1 MQRNYHSGGTVADE
15 TPKVARVA
23 HVEVMNE
30 PAHPTFLEV
39 PLGESTSMA
48 NPSVDLH
55 SRANQLHHSLLTVD
69 THCDTPLLLR
79 GGFDLGRRHAPGRIT
94 EGQQDFVRMKEGGLA
109 ASFFAV
115 FTSQG
120 PLDEAG
126 RSAAFAEAR
135 KGLESVEAALRK
147 GPELAEKALTPK
159 DARRIHASGKRAIF
173 LALENGYPIG
183 KDIAK
188 VDTFH
193 ALGVRY
199 ITLAHN
205 KDNDLCASATDRG
218 KDGEKPDTG
227 LSAFGREVLCRMN
240 ALGIL
245 VDISHISPRSVADV
259 LQVSKAPVLASHS
272 ACRALCD
279 NPRNLSDDQLRA
291 IRDRGGVMQI
301 GMIAD
306 FLKPMPSYPERSAAL
321 DAFWN
326 KLDTYF
332 DGSDRNPARAE
343 ALEREW
349 AALQQRFPP
358 PTVTV
363 KDLVDHIDHA
373 VKTIGIDHVGIGTDF
388 DGGGGLTDCND
399 VTEFPRVTEE
409 LLRRGY
415 SESDIR
421 KIWGGNV
428 MRVMEAAQKA
438 TNPRMNG
445 TVNLHA
451 NAGSQGN

>member
-1 MQRNYHSGGTVADE
+1 MADE
-15 TPKVARVA
+15 TPNVARVA
-23 HVEVMNE
+23 HVEVLNE
-30 PAHPTFLEV
+30 STHPAFFEV
-39 PLGESTSMA
+39 PLGEPTSMA
-48 NPSVDLH
+48 NPSDDRH

-115 FTSQG
+115 FSSQG

-126 RSAAFAEAR
+126 RSAAYVEAR

-147 GPELAEKALTPK
+147 HPELAEKALSSQ

-183 KDIAK
+183 MDIAK
-188 VDTFH
+188 IDTFH

-199 ITLAHN
+199 ITLAHS

-218 KDGEKPDTG
+218 KNGERPDTG
-227 LSAFGREVLCRMN
+227 LSDFGREVLRRMN

-245 VDISHISPRSVADV
+245 ADISHISPRSVVDV
-259 LQVSKAPVLASHS
+259 LQTSKAPVLASHS

-279 NPRNLSDDQLRA
+279 NPRNLSDEQLRA
-291 IRDRGGVMQI
+291 IRDRGGVVQI

-306 FLKPMPSYPERSAAL
+306 FLKPLPSYPERDAAL

-326 KLDTYF
+326 KLATYF
-332 DGSDRNPARAE
+332 DGSERNLERSE

-349 AALQQRFPP
+349 TALQSRFPP
-358 PTVTV
+358 PSVTV

-373 VKTIGIDHVGIGTDF
+373 VKIIGIDHVGIGTDF
-388 DGGGGLTDCND
+388 DGGGGITDCND
-399 VTEFPRVTEE
+399 VTEFPRITEE

-428 MRVMEAAQKA
+428 MRVMEAAQK
-438 TNPRMNG
+438 
-445 TVNLHA
+445 VA
-451 NAGSQGN
+451 NQLR